1 MSSLSRSRAG
11 DIAAAT
17 VIAAVGC
24 GAAGAAEVY
33 YQPIASLA
41 SAYNS
46 NANLEPG
53 GSQSAVGYFADAA
66 TNIGIATKRSETFL
80 QPRLTYNYYP
90 TLTNRNR
97 LEAFLNLNSRYSW
110 QRDRLTFAGF
120 FDHRDDVNA
129 EQPAADFNT
138 VNPGVGSTTSTTGR
152 TAIGVTRNYTI
163 LDPTY
168 SHQLTPL
175 SSIGVAAE
183 YQRMDYSP
191 SDAAAHIDFNYYV
204 GRVFYAKTIDQRTDF
219 NIGAYGSKYVAGG
232 IDSHSN
238 SGGLQASGGYNWS
251 PVLRSDLTVQLQRT
265 KLEESSP
272 HTLNETSTPWAATFG
287 TVYKQ
292 QTSSYRLSIGRTL
305 YPSSAGGLYTTDQV
319 RGQYDRDVSPRLSFM
334 GALRF
339 FHDKAITGD
348 VTGNDPRNYG
358 TATVKVQYMLTR
370 RLFVA
375 GNYTYTYQKYRSDP
389 TSAEANTVAVSFGF
403 RGIER
408 QH

>member
-11 DIAAAT
+11 DIAAVT
-17 VIAAVGC
+17 VIAAAGC
-24 GAAGAAEVY
+24 TTAGAAEVY
-33 YQPIASLA
+33 YQPIASLS

-46 NANLEPG
+46 NTNLEPG
-53 GSQSAVGYFADAA
+53 GSRSAVGYFADAA
-66 TNIGIATKRSETFL
+66 TNIGIATKRSDTFL

-90 TLTNRNR
+90 SLTNRNR
-97 LEAFLNLNSRYSW
+97 LEGFLNLNSRYSW
-110 QRDRLTFAGF
+110 QRDRLTLSGF

-129 EQPAADFNT
+129 EQPAADYNN

-152 TAIGVTRNYTI
+152 TRIGVTRNYTI
-163 LDPTY
+163 LDPTFN
-168 SHQLTPL
+168 HQLTPL

-191 SDAAAHIDFNYYV
+191 SDTSNHIDFNYYV

-219 NIGAYGSKYVAGG
+219 NIGAYGSKYVSGS

-238 SGGLQASGGYNWS
+238 SGGLQLSGGYNWS

-265 KLEESSP
+265 KLEETSP
-272 HTLNETSTPWAATFG
+272 RTLNETSTPWAATFD

-292 QTSSYRLSIGRTL
+292 QISSYRVSLGRTL

-319 RGQYDRDVSPRLSFM
+319 RGQYDREFSPRLHFM

-339 FHDKAITGD
+339 FRDKTTTG
-348 VTGNDPRNYG
+348 VTGNDTRTYG
-358 TATVKVQYMLTR
+358 TATLKLQYMLTQYF
-370 RLFVA
+370 FVA
-375 GNYTYTYQKYRSDP
+375 GNYTYTYQKYRFDP
-389 TSAEANTVAVSFGF
+389 TSAVANIVSVSFGY
-403 RGIER
+403 RGLER
-408 QH
+408 QR